1 MSLPWLI
8 SCGAAEVD
16 ILAST
21 PSEPF
26 GVHKR
31 PKVAIVLFNL
41 GGPDNQEA
49 VKPFLLNLFTDP
61 AILRVPPFIRPFL
74 ARLIAYRRVSVAKE
88 NYRMMGGGSPLLPLT
103 EKQAAAL
110 EGNLGLDWDVKCF
123 IAMRYWH
130 PFSDAAARAVKAWAP
145 EEVLLLPLYPHFSTT
160 TTGSSL
166 SAWQEAAARIGLAAQ
181 TTTLCCWF
189 GDERIA
195 ANAAEILQTT
205 IDAART
211 ALSPEIPL
219 RVLFSAHGLP
229 QTIVDRGDPYQFQIE
244 TYVATLRRYLRD
256 PEINGVICYQSR
268 ATPQKW
274 LGPSTD
280 EAVLEAGR
288 DGCAVVVV
296 PVAFVS
302 DHSETLVELDMEYR
316 ELARKNGV
324 PGYFRAP
331 VQNDDPGFI
340 AALARLAR
348 VAHGRGAGLC
358 SAEGRRACPSRHRD
372 CPFARAGHPY
382 PARIE
387 ASLC

>member
-1 MSLPWLI
+1 MDSLPQ
-8 SCGAAEVD
+8 
-16 ILAST
+16 
-21 PSEPF
+21 F
-26 GVHKR
+26 GTTQTSAKR
-31 PKVAIVLFNL
+31 PRIAVVLFNL

-49 VKPFLLNLFTDP
+49 VRPFLLNLFTDP

-74 ARLIAYRRVSVAKE
+74 ARYIAHKRVPAAKE
-88 NYRMMGGGSPLLPLT
+88 NYRLMGGGSPLLPLT
-103 EKQAAAL
+103 QKQATALQAAL
-110 EGNLGLDWDVKCF
+110 SDGWDVKCF

-130 PFSDAAARAVKAWAP
+130 PFSDATVREVQDWGP
-145 EEVLLLPLYPHFSTT
+145 DEVLLLPLYPHFSTT

-166 SAWQEAAARIGLAAQ
+166 IAWREAAAKGGLAVQ

-189 GDERIA
+189 DDDRIA
-195 ANAAEILQTT
+195 ANAADILQRTL
-205 IDAART
+205 DEAR
-211 ALSPEIPL
+211 ASLPPDVPL

-244 TYVATLRRYLRD
+244 AYVAALRRHLRD
-256 PEINGVICYQSR
+256 PEIDGLVCFQSR
-268 ATPQKW
+268 ATPQTW

-280 EAVLEAGR
+280 DAVMAAGR

-316 ELARKNGV
+316 ELAHKHGV

-340 AALARLAR
+340 AALAAVAR
-348 VAHGRGAGLC
+348 EARGRGPGLC
-358 SAEGRRACPSRHRD
+358 SGDGGRACPTPHRD
-372 CPFARAGHPY
+372 CPFARAGITY
-382 PARIE
+382 SVEDKAT
-387 ASLC
+387 AC